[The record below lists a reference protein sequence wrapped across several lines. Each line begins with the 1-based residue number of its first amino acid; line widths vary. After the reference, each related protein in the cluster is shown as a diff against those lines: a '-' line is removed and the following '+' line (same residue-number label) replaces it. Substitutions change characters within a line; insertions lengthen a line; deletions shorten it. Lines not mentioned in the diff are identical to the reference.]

1 MSTAHFI
8 YDSSGVAM
16 TLSDDI
22 RNCTRCTLYDKRTN
36 AVPAEVGSKYQ
47 TGGIAIF
54 AEAPGAD
61 EDRAGRPMV
70 GRAGRLMDGLLQQA
84 GLSREEVVILNRI
97 RCRPVRNRVQ
107 DFPDALLACDEWVKA
122 ELNEYTPSVVV
133 LAGNTAMRSVFG
145 AQASITAVRGSAR
158 ATSDVHP
165 YGARVWIPCFHPA
178 AALRNPQLVQSIV
191 DDLRLAKEMR
201 DGG

>member
-1 MSTAHFI
+1 
-8 YDSSGVAM
+8 M

-36 AVPAEVGSKYQ
+36 AVPAEVGSRYQ

-107 DFPDALLACDEWVKA
+107 DFPDALLACDDWVKA
-122 ELNEYTPSVVV
+122 ELNEYNPSVVV

-145 AQASITAVRGSAR
+145 AQASISTVRGTAR
-158 ATSDVHP
+158 QSGESYH
-165 YGARVWIPCFHPA
+165 YGARTWVPCFHPA
-178 AALRNPQLVQSIV
+178 AALRNPQLVSTIV
-191 DDLRLAKEMR
+191 EDLRLAKEMY
-201 DGG
+201 DEH